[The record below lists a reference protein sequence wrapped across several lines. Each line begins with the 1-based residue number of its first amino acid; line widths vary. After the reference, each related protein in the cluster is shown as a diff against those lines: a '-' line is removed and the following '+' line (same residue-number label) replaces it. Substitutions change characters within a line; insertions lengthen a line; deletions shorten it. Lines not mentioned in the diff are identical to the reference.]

1 MAKLVLT
8 DVKVVIN
15 SVNLSDHITNIT
27 LDSKTDVIET
37 TGFSQTSKNRVS
49 GLTDNT
55 VTLDFVQDFASSSV
69 EATIYPLVG
78 TVVAI
83 TVAPT
88 SGADVITSNPTY
100 SFNALVSD
108 WTPLKGAVGQL
119 STASVTWSISGAITK
134 G

>member
-8 DVKVVIN
+8 DAKVVIN

-55 VTLDFVQDFASSSV
+55 VTLDFAQDFASSSV

>member
-8 DVKVVIN
+8 DAKVVIN

-119 STASVTWSISGAITK
+119 STASVTWSISGAITM

>member
-1 MAKLVLT
+1 MAKLLLT
-8 DVKVVIN
+8 DAKVVIN
-15 SVNLSDHITNIT
+15 SINLSDHITNVS
-27 LDSKTDVIET
+27 LDIKDDVLDTTSFGSTAKTRV
-37 TGFSQTSKNRVS
+37 TG
-49 GLTDNT
+49 LADNS
-55 VTLDFVQDFASSSV
+55 VTLDFINDFASASV
-69 EATIYPLVG
+69 EATLYPLLG
-78 TVVAI
+78 TVVAV

-108 WTPLKGAVGQL
+108 WSPLKGAVGQL

>member
-8 DVKVVIN
+8 DAKVVIN

>member
-8 DVKVVIN
+8 DAKVVIN

-27 LDSKTDVIET
+27 LDTKTDVVET
-37 TGFSQTSKNRVS
+37 TGFSQTSKNRVA
-49 GLTDNT
+49 GLIDNT
-55 VTLDFVQDFASSSV
+55 VTLDFVQDFASASV
-69 EATIYPLVG
+69 EATIYPLIG
-78 TVVAI
+78 TVVAM

>member
-8 DVKVVIN
+8 DAKVVIN

-55 VTLDFVQDFASSSV
+55 VTLDFVQDFASSNV

-78 TVVAI
+78 TVVAM

>member
-8 DVKVVIN
+8 DAKVVIN

-78 TVVAI
+78 TVVAM

>member
-8 DVKVVIN
+8 DAKVVIN

-78 TVVAI
+78 TVVAM

-119 STASVTWSISGAITK
+119 TTASVTWSISGAITK

>member
-1 MAKLVLT
+1 MTKLVLT
-8 DVKVVIN
+8 DAKVVIN

-27 LDSKTDVIET
+27 LDTKTDVVET
-37 TGFSQTSKNRVS
+37 TGFSQTSKNRVA
-49 GLTDNT
+49 GLIDNT
-55 VTLDFVQDFASSSV
+55 VTLDFVQDFASASV
-69 EATIYPLVG
+69 EATIYPLIG
-78 TVVAI
+78 TVVAM

-108 WTPLKGAVGQL
+108 WAPLKGAVGQL

>member
-8 DVKVVIN
+8 DAKVVIN

-69 EATIYPLVG
+69 EATIYPLIG
-78 TVVAI
+78 TVVAM

>member
-8 DVKVVIN
+8 DAKVVIN

-27 LDSKTDVIET
+27 LDTKTDVVET

-78 TVVAI
+78 TVVAM

>member
-1 MAKLVLT
+1 MTKLVLT
-8 DVKVVIN
+8 DAKVVIN

-27 LDSKTDVIET
+27 LDTKTDVVET
-37 TGFSQTSKNRVS
+37 TGFSQTSKNRVA
-49 GLTDNT
+49 GLIDNT
-55 VTLDFVQDFASSSV
+55 VTLDFVQDFASASV
-69 EATIYPLVG
+69 EATIYPLIG
-78 TVVAI
+78 TVVAM

>member
-55 VTLDFVQDFASSSV
+55 VTLDFVQDFASSNV

-78 TVVAI
+78 TVVAM

>member
-1 MAKLVLT
+1 MTKLVLT
-8 DVKVVIN
+8 DAKVVIN

-27 LDSKTDVIET
+27 LDTKTDVVET
-37 TGFSQTSKNRVS
+37 TGFSQTSKNRVA
-49 GLTDNT
+49 GLIDNT
-55 VTLDFVQDFASSSV
+55 VTLDFVQDFASASV
-69 EATIYPLVG
+69 EATIYPLIG
-78 TVVAI
+78 TVVAM

-108 WTPLKGAVGQL
+108 WTPLKGAIGQL

>member
-8 DVKVVIN
+8 DAKVVIN

-78 TVVAI
+78 TVVAM

-119 STASVTWSISGAITK
+119 STASVTWSISGAITM

>member
-8 DVKVVIN
+8 DAKVVIN

-55 VTLDFVQDFASSSV
+55 VTLDFVQDFASSNV

>member
-1 MAKLVLT
+1 MTKLVLT
-8 DVKVVIN
+8 DAKVVIN

-27 LDSKTDVIET
+27 LDTKTDVVET
-37 TGFSQTSKNRVS
+37 TGFSQTSKNRVA
-49 GLTDNT
+49 GLIDNT
-55 VTLDFVQDFASSSV
+55 VTLDFVQDFASASV

-78 TVVAI
+78 TVVAM

>member
-1 MAKLVLT
+1 LT
-8 DVKVVIN
+8 
-15 SVNLSDHITNIT
+15 LFFAERPTADHITNIT
-27 LDSKTDVIET
+27 LDSKTDIIEV

-55 VTLDFVQDFASSSV
+55 VTIDFIQDFASSSV

-78 TVVAI
+78 TVVAV

>member
-8 DVKVVIN
+8 DAKVVIN

-100 SFNALVSD
+100 SYNALVSD